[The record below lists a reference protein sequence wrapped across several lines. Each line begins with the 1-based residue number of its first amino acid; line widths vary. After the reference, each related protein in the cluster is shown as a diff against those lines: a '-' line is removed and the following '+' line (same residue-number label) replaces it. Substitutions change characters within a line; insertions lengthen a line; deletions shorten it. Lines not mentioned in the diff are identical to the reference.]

1 MEQRGCQRACTGS
14 PSGHIQAMTFEKSEN
29 VRELLPSATLAV
41 AARAKELAAAGADIV
56 DLSAGEPDFDT
67 PSFASDAGI
76 EAIRAGHTRY
86 TAAAGLP
93 ELRRAIARELSRA
106 SGIEANPAGVVVTAG
121 AKQALFNTMF
131 VLFGRGD
138 RVLIPAPYWTSY
150 PALVHLAHA
159 EPLIVPGDP
168 ANGFKITPRILDSI
182 DTERCRGIVLNS
194 PANPTGAVYDAD
206 ELRAVAEWAI
216 ERDMWLIG
224 DQIYGR
230 LFYEGARAPG
240 LLDLGPE
247 IAAHSIVIDGASKL
261 FAMTGWRIG
270 FSYSAPEIANTMASV
285 QSHITSNAA
294 TPSQYAALAAYA
306 EDPASREELR
316 TMQRAFRAR
325 RDLVVRLFGELLP
338 GVEYVQP
345 DGAFYLFFRVD
356 PFYDETMPDSVTLCG
371 RLLEE
376 TGVAL
381 VPGEAFGDDR
391 YVRMSYATAESI
403 ITEGISRIARVLTPA
418 LR

>member
-1 MEQRGCQRACTGS
+1 MSFR
-14 PSGHIQAMTFEKSEN
+14 KSEN

-67 PSFASDAGI
+67 PAFAAEAGI
-76 EAIRAGHTRY
+76 EAIRQGRTRY

-106 SGIEANPAGVVVTAG
+106 SGIEADPAGVVVTAG
-121 AKQALFNTMF
+121 AKQALFNAMF

-138 RVLIPAPYWTSY
+138 RVIVPAPYWTSY
-150 PALVHLAHA
+150 PALVHLTHA
-159 EPLIVPGDP
+159 EPLIVAGDP
-168 ANGFKITPRILDSI
+168 ANGFKITPATLERV
-182 DTERCRGIVLNS
+182 DTERCTGIVLNS
-194 PANPTGAVYDAD
+194 PVNPTGAVYDTG
-206 ELRAVAEWAI
+206 ELRAIAEWAAA
-216 ERDMWLIG
+216 RGMWLIG
-224 DQIYGR
+224 DQIYNR
-230 LFYEGARAPG
+230 LYYDGPRAPG
-240 LLDLGPE
+240 LLDLGPD
-247 IAAHSIVIDGASKL
+247 IVARSIVVDGASKL

-270 FSYSAPEIANTMASV
+270 FSYSAPAIANTMASV
-285 QSHITSNAA
+285 QSHMTSNAA

-306 EDPASREELR
+306 EDPAAREEVR
-316 TMQRAFRAR
+316 TMQRAFRSR
-325 RDLVVRLFGELLP
+325 RDLVVRLFAELLP

-356 PFYDETMPDSVTLCG
+356 ARFDDSMRDSVALCA

-391 YVRMSYATAESI
+391 YARMSYATSEAV
-403 ITEGISRIARVLTPA
+403 ITEGITRMARFLAPAGA

>member
-1 MEQRGCQRACTGS
+1 
-14 PSGHIQAMTFEKSEN
+14 MTFEKSEN

-67 PSFASDAGI
+67 PGFAAEAGI
-76 EAIRAGHTRY
+76 AAIRAGRTRY

-93 ELRRAIARELSRA
+93 ELRKAIARELSRS

-121 AKQALFNTMF
+121 AKQALFNAMF

-138 RVLIPAPYWTSY
+138 RVIIPAPYWTSY
-150 PALVHLAHA
+150 PALTHLAHA
-159 EPLIVPGDP
+159 EPLVVHGDP
-168 ANGFKITPRILDSI
+168 DNGFKITPAILDSV
-182 DTERCRGIVLNS
+182 DTSRCTGIVLNS
-194 PANPTGAVYDAD
+194 PVNPTGAVYDER
-206 ELRAVAEWAI
+206 ELRAVAEWAVA
-216 ERDMWLIG
+216 RGMWLIG
-224 DQIYGR
+224 DQIYNR
-230 LFYEGARAPG
+230 LYYDGVRAPG

-247 IAAHSIVIDGASKL
+247 IAARSVVIDGASKL

-285 QSHITSNAA
+285 QSHVTSNAA
-294 TPSQYAALAAYA
+294 TPSQYAALGAYG
-306 EDPASREELR
+306 EDPSTRAELR
-316 TMQRAFRAR
+316 TMQAAFRAR
-325 RDLVVRLFGELLP
+325 RDLCVRLFGELLP
-338 GVEYVQP
+338 GVDFVQP
-345 DGAFYLFFRVD
+345 DGAFYLFFRID
-356 PFYDETMPDSVTLCG
+356 GFFDQTMRDSVTLCA

-391 YVRMSYATAESI
+391 YVRMSYATSESV
-403 ITEGISRIARVLTPA
+403 ITEGITRVARMLAPA
-418 LR
+418 TSPS

>member
-1 MEQRGCQRACTGS
+1 
-14 PSGHIQAMTFEKSEN
+14 MTFQKSEN

-67 PSFASDAGI
+67 PAFAADAGV
-76 EAIRAGHTRY
+76 EAIRAGRTRY

-93 ELRRAIARELSRA
+93 DLRRAIAGELARS
-106 SGIEANPAGVVVTAG
+106 SGIETDPAGVVVTAG
-121 AKQALFNTMF
+121 AKQALFNAMF

-138 RVLIPAPYWTSY
+138 RVIVPAPYWTSY
-150 PALVHLAHA
+150 PALIHLAQA
-159 EPLIVPGDP
+159 EPLIVAGD
-168 ANGFKITPRILDSI
+168 ASNGFKITPAILDRT
-182 DTERCRGIVLNS
+182 DTSRCTGIVLNS
-194 PANPTGAVYDAD
+194 PVNPTGAVYDER
-206 ELRAVAEWAI
+206 ELRAVAEWAAG
-216 ERDMWLIG
+216 RGMWLIG
-224 DQIYGR
+224 DQIYNR
-230 LFYEGARAPG
+230 LYYGGVRAPG
-240 LLDLGPE
+240 LLDLGPD
-247 IAAHSIVIDGASKL
+247 IVARSIVVDGASKL

-270 FSYSAPEIANTMASV
+270 FSYSAPAIANTMASV
-285 QSHITSNAA
+285 QSHVTSNAA

-306 EDPASREELR
+306 EDPATRDEVR
-316 TMQRAFRAR
+316 TMQRAFRKR
-325 RDLVVRLFGELLP
+325 RDLVVRLFAELLP

-356 PFYDETMPDSVTLCG
+356 ARFDETMRNSVALCA

-391 YVRMSYATAESI
+391 YVRMSYATSESV
-403 ITEGISRIARVLTPA
+403 ITEGITRMARLLAPA
-418 LR
+418 GSAR